1 MIDRIIE
8 VLLILLL
15 VFTPI
20 AFGSQELWAFSLM
33 ELGILL
39 IIILWAVG
47 RLSNQSLVTRSMTD
61 NQSLV
66 TSNRPRITNNHVLI
80 TTVLLSLFLGI
91 VVLQMIPLPSGAVRI
106 ISPKTYDIR
115 HQLSVKSTGLSYQ
128 SSVHSS
134 DDKLRI
140 TNNESPATDNGSLIT
155 NPQSP
160 ITNNRSL
167 VTTLSLFPMGT
178 KIEFL
183 KWLTLAGLFTFLLR
197 WGLSDGGYR
206 KTNRLIIAIFLVGVF
221 ESLYGMVEFFSG
233 HRHILNLDWSAWISS
248 VTGTFV
254 NRNYFAG
261 YLLMVIPLS
270 IGFLF
275 SREANQ
281 SGRFRGWRHW
291 LSSLDGKMLLLG
303 FGLILMI
310 LGLLLSASRMG
321 ILSLL
326 ISFSLICLFFR
337 DPRRGRGVSRIP
349 ILIFGLALLWAIW
362 IGLDAVIGRF
372 FTVSED
378 LKSRWMLWGNTLRI
392 LKDFPF
398 LGSGLGSFTQVFP
411 MYRSFHIRGLITH
424 AENDF
429 LQLASEV
436 GLCGAGLLLVLFLFL
451 FYRAASGIRLLTSR
465 EPQKYVGIGCLVGI
479 LALMFHSFVERNV
492 QVPANAFLFT
502 VMWAMALRIGGGVR
516 GGREMKKVKVEV
528 KAEVEWWRNIGEVE
542 GEAE

>member
-1 MIDRIIE
+1 MIDRTIE

-20 AFGSQELWAFSLM
+20 AFGSQVLWAFSLM

-39 IIILWAVG
+39 IIILWAVKG
-47 RLSNQSLVTRSMTD
+47 LSYRLS
-61 NQSLV
+61 V
-66 TSNRPRITNNHVLI
+66 TSSNNKSPITNNHVLI
-80 TTVLLSLFLGI
+80 TMVLLSLFLGI
-91 VVLQMIPLPSGAVRI
+91 VVLQMIPLPSAVVKM
-106 ISPKTYDIR
+106 ISPKTHEIR
-115 HQLSVKSTGLSYQ
+115 HQLSVKSAGLSYQ

-134 DDKLRI
+134 DDKLGITNDESPVTDKESRI
-140 TNNESPATDNGSLIT
+140 TNAHL
-155 NPQSP
+155 P
-160 ITNNRSL
+160 ITNNQL
-167 VTTLSLFPMGT
+167 PVTTLSLFPMGT

-183 KWLTLAGLFTFLLR
+183 KWFTLAGLFTFLMG
-197 WGLSDGGYR
+197 WGLLDRGYR
-206 KTNRLIIAIFLVGVF
+206 KTNRLIIVIFLVGVF
-221 ESLYGMVEFFSG
+221 ESLYGIIEFFSG

-270 IGFLF
+270 IGFLV
-275 SREANQ
+275 SRGANQ

-326 ISFSLICLFFR
+326 ISFSLMSLLFR

-362 IGLDAVIGRF
+362 IGLDAVISRF

-392 LKDFPF
+392 LKDFPL

-429 LQLASEV
+429 LQMASEV

-451 FYRAASGIRLLTSR
+451 FFRAASGIRSLTSG
-465 EPQKYVGIGCLVGI
+465 EPRKYVGIGCLVGI
-479 LALMFHSFVERNV
+479 LALMFHSIVERNV

-502 VMWAMALRIGGGVR
+502 VMWAMALRIGLHS
-516 GGREMKKVKVEV
+516 EQAKVEV
-528 KAEVEWWRNIGEVE
+528 KAENWRNSREVE
-542 GEAE
+542 VEPKPE